1 MPCWRWNRFAAA
13 RPPPLPHTARPILCY
28 VTGRAALPPETNGNL
43 LPAIEAAIS
52 AGIDWIQ
59 IREKD
64 LPTRALLDLARNA
77 VSLAAGTNTK
87 ILINDRLDVAL
98 ASGAAGVHLGGQ
110 SAPVADV
117 VRWCRSGR
125 APEGFLVGASC
136 HQLPE
141 ALAAERDGA
150 DYLFFGPVFDTPSKL
165 AFGPPQGIG
174 RLSDICRAVHSI
186 VLAIGGI
193 TLGNARDCISAGARG
208 IAAIR
213 LFQQAGNLSPI
224 LDLLR
229 KSE

>member
-1 MPCWRWNRFAAA
+1 MP
-13 RPPPLPHTARPILCY
+13 HIARPILCY
-28 VTGRAALPPETNGNL
+28 VTGRSELPPEKNGDL
-43 LPAIEAAIS
+43 FPSIAAAVS

-64 LPTRALLDLARNA
+64 LPTRGLLDLARKS

-110 SAPVADV
+110 SAPVAEV
-117 VRWCRSGR
+117 VRWCRSGH
-125 APEGFLVGASC
+125 APDGFLVGASC

-150 DYLFFGPVFDTPSKL
+150 DYLFFGPVFDTPSKR

-174 RLSDICRAVHSI
+174 RLSDVCRAVRLI

-193 TLGNARDCISAGARG
+193 TLGNATDCLSAGARG

-213 LFQQAGNLSPI
+213 LFQRAGNLSPI
-224 LDLLR
+224 VDLLHR
-229 KSE
+229 PE

>member
-1 MPCWRWNRFAAA
+1 L
-13 RPPPLPHTARPILCY
+13 PPTARPILCY
-28 VTGRAALPPETNGNL
+28 VTGRGDLSPETNGDL
-43 LPAIEAAIS
+43 FPSIQAAIS
-52 AGIDWIQ
+52 AGIDCIQ

-64 LPTRALLDLARNA
+64 LPTRALLDLARKS
-77 VSLAAGTNTK
+77 VSLASGTNTK

-117 VRWCRSGR
+117 ARWCRSGH
-125 APEGFLVGASC
+125 APDGFLVGASC

-150 DYLFFGPVFDTPSKL
+150 DYLSFGPVFATPSKL

-174 RLSDICRAVHSI
+174 RLSDVCRAAHLI

-193 TLGNARDCISAGARG
+193 TLGNARDCMSAGARG

-224 LDLLR
+224 VDLLR
-229 KSE
+229 RSE